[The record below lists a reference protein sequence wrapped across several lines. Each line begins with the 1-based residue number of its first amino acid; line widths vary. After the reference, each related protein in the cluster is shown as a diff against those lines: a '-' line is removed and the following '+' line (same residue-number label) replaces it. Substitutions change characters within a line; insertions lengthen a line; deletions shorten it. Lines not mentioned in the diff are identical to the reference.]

1 MYPVDDEP
9 RGLGR
14 RDAAGGDAGE
24 LVGDRT
30 SASTVPFPD
39 PPPVVESRVHGIE
52 AVAGQVVVEG
62 DGLCARIGGVG
73 CSSVGVIWGGGRGR
87 DSLMLMEHDT
97 KPAESSPKVGDSF
110 YREILEDGGGT
121 GFVAASCSKASA
133 CGD

>member
-30 SASTVPFPD
+30 SASTVPSPD

-52 AVAGQVVVEG
+52 TEASQVVVER
-62 DGLCARIGGVG
+62 DGMCARFGGVG
-73 CSSVGVIWGGGRGR
+73 CNGI
-87 DSLMLMEHDT
+87 
-97 KPAESSPKVGDSF
+97 
-110 YREILEDGGGT
+110 
-121 GFVAASCSKASA
+121 SA
-133 CGD
+133 V